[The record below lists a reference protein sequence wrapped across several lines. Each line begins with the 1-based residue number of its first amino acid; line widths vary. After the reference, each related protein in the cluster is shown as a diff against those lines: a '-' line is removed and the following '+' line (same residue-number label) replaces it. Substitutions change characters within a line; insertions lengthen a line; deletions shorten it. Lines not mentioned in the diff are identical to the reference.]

1 MSLVLIGYRASGK
14 STVGRML
21 AERLGMGFADSD
33 EWIVRRA
40 GRSIREIFA
49 DQGEAGFRDL
59 ETAAVREIGLLQ
71 NHVIALG
78 GGALARKQNLAAI
91 RAGGHKIVYLRC
103 RPAELHK
110 RIHADP
116 ATAAARPALTSLG
129 GGIEEIEQ
137 ILAQREPLWMQI
149 KHAELDVSDI
159 SPGQAVDAL
168 ERLM

>member
-40 GRSIREIFA
+40 GRNIREIFA
-49 DQGEAGFRDL
+49 EKGEAGFRDL
-59 ETAAVREIGLLQ
+59 EAAVVREIGLLQ

-78 GGALARKQNLAAI
+78 GGALEREENRI
-91 RAGGHKIVYLRC
+91 VIGNGGHKIVYLRC
-103 RPAELHK
+103 RPEELHK

-116 ATAAARPALTSLG
+116 ATAAARPALTKLG
-129 GGIEEIEQ
+129 GGIDEIRE
-137 ILAQREPLWMQI
+137 ILAKREPVWMGVR
-149 KHAELDVSDI
+149 HAEVDVSDI
-159 SPGQAVDAL
+159 SPVQVADAL